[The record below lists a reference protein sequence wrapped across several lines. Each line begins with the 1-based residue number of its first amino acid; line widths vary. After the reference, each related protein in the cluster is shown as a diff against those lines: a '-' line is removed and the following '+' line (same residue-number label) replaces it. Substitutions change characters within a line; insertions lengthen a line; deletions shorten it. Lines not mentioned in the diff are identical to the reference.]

1 MMTDS
6 MTTPLLDDPL
16 EAEVSAL
23 KARIAMA
30 INPDASRSAK
40 VYALIETAFDVTGE
54 DSREF
59 LQFLQEVFAE
69 CVVIR
74 YCVNEESMTLPT
86 PG

>member
-30 INPDASRSAK
+30 INPDASPSAK
-40 VYALIETAFDVTGE
+40 VYALIETAFDVKGE
-54 DSREF
+54 DGREF
-59 LQFLQEVFAE
+59 LLEVFAE
-69 CVVIR
+69 CVLR
-74 YCVNEESMTLPT
+74 YSRNTSGDKSPEPAL
-86 PG
+86 